1 MLQLENIHK
10 LDGKLIGDWR
20 CYHASE
26 QLEYYVINFELMG
39 RTMFVEFRLYKEAEF
54 EGIWKLKAN
63 FQNRGIMAGS
73 YHSNSIVDFQ
83 SVTKDELITS
93 DRFCAVLGG
102 SLSKFNQMLQM
113 GIPTHHTSSIA
124 STLSR
129 RINGGGHSFGG
140 YQIPKPPPISTIH
153 APQWYAPKE
162 ELKNPTMWQTF
173 KEMVKWDKWINIIFP
188 MKQAIEQVIP
198 KKKKI
203 TAKKAAPH

>member
-10 LDGKLIGDWR
+10 LDGKEIGDWK

-26 QLEYYVINFELMG
+26 QSDYYIMNFELLG
-39 RTMFVEFRLYKEAEF
+39 RNINVEFRLYKEAEF
-54 EGIWKLKAN
+54 EGIWKLKAT
-63 FQNRGIMAGS
+63 FENRGIMTGS
-73 YHSNSIVDFQ
+73 YNSNSIVDFQ

-93 DRFCAVLGG
+93 DRFCYTLAK
-102 SLSKFNQMLQM
+102 SLSKFNQILLM
-113 GIPTHHTSSIA
+113 GIPTHHTTSMA

-140 YQIPKPPPISTIH
+140 HQIPKPPPIST
-153 APQWYAPKE
+153 PQWYVKE
-162 ELKNPTMWQTF
+162 EEVKMPTMWETF

-188 MKQAIEQVIP
+188 MKQAIEEIIP

-203 TAKKAAPH
+203 TAKKAAY